1 MSKKK
6 SAELLPKIIACKT
19 KEEAVAVLTE
29 AFKMLHLTSDYND
42 LVALKDTLDVHK
54 KELQSIQN
62 EFSDLEVPRKYL
74 DIHNTRLALN
84 FLYMQVSDDLSFEV
98 NKLKVY
104 YGDDRRSEVKA
115 SSAEAVRRRLEEEA
129 KAAAKKG
136 PSHALVM
143 DIYAAEPSYKEFVV
157 MKSFSYG
164 LYKELD
170 NLLTAIIKF
179 SDSVSSEESYLRN
192 IEARNA

>member
-19 KEEAVAVLTE
+19 KEEAVEVLTE
-29 AFKMLHLTSDYND
+29 AFKMLHLTSNYND

-54 KELQSIQN
+54 KELQTIQN

-74 DIHNTRLALN
+74 DIHNVRLALN
-84 FLYMQVSDDLSFEV
+84 FLYTQVSDDLSFEV

-136 PSHALVM
+136 PSHALIM

-157 MKSFSYG
+157 MRAFSYG

-170 NLLTAIIKF
+170 NLLTAILKF

-192 IEARNA
+192 IEARNV